1 MTCQGRRLLSLQL
14 HKERLHLGVRGLRS
28 LILSRRALSM
38 NSSSACTTAAV
49 TPLPLVCRLWQ
60 VDARWPRFSPTGS
73 CAMAV
78 NAVWESSQEGETA
91 TSCTCTSCHRLATAT
106 LLLHQGK
113 QLSPESMR
121 SFSPDQSHYKTP
133 SRSTLEKET
142 HFFIRQHIEK
152 TRITPKAV

>member
-1 MTCQGRRLLSLQL
+1 MAKVFPNRKLRNGRECCLGKQSGRGNSNIL
-14 HKERLHLGVRGLRS
+14 H
-28 LILSRRALSM
+28 M
-38 NSSSACTTAAV
+38 YF
-49 TPLPLVCRLWQ
+49 LP
-60 VDARWPRFSPTGS
+60 P
-73 CAMAV
+73 
-78 NAVWESSQEGETA
+78 
-91 TSCTCTSCHRLATAT
+91 ATAT